1 VTDIGEKLQKER
13 KEKKSQIEMCQ
24 QQPNKNKFD
33 FPRERYF
40 DRGDKK
46 ELCPNKESPTR

>member
-33 FPRERYF
+33 FPRER
-40 DRGDKK
+40 
-46 ELCPNKESPTR
+46 